1 MEFQEWIAAGIFV
14 VLIVASY
21 FYGKRK
27 GDNLANFA
35 TDILSIMNFVISQ
48 TGFKNK
54 ALMSEIILHT
64 KEAIAVV
71 AQAADITDVDIAL
84 EMVQNETIRIC
95 EENGIKVDNELLGV
109 IEVAAKYV
117 LGDIKDNEIKE

>member
-35 TDILSIMNFVISQ
+35 IDILSIMNFVISQ

-64 KEAIAVV
+64 KQAVAVV
-71 AQAADITDVDIAL
+71 ANASDIEDVDVAL

-95 EENGIKVDNELLGV
+95 
-109 IEVAAKYV
+109 
-117 LGDIKDNEIKE
+117 

>member
-1 MEFQEWIAAGIFV
+1 MEIQEMIAGGIFI

-35 TDILSIMNFVISQ
+35 IDVLSIMNFVVAQ
-48 TGFKNK
+48 TGFENK
-54 ALMSEIILHT
+54 AMMSEIILHT
-64 KEAIAVV
+64 KQAVAVV
-71 AQAADITDVDIAL
+71 AQAADVEDVDTAL
-84 EMVQNETIRIC
+84 DLVQKEAKRIC
-95 EENGIKVDNELLGV
+95 EENGIKVDDTLLNV

-117 LGDIKDNEIKE
+117 LGAVKEDK

>member
-27 GDNLANFA
+27 NDNLANFA
-35 TDILSIMNFVISQ
+35 IDVLSIMNFVVAQ
-48 TGFKNK
+48 TGFENK
-54 ALMSEIILHT
+54 AMMSEIILHT
-64 KEAIAVV
+64 KQAVAVV
-71 AQAADITDVDIAL
+71 AQAADVEDVDTAL
-84 EMVQNETIRIC
+84 DLVQKEAKRIC
-95 EENGIKVDNELLGV
+95 EENGIKVDDTLLNV

-117 LGDIKDNEIKE
+117 LGAVKEDK

>member
-35 TDILSIMNFVISQ
+35 IDILSIMNFVISQ

-64 KEAIAVV
+64 KQAVAVV
-71 AQAADITDVDIAL
+71 ANASDIEDVDVAL

-117 LGDIKDNEIKE
+117 LGAVKEDK